1 MSNYSNDFTQI
12 RMGLVNYVGASINA
26 VNLPTDKAKRQ
37 AVSAMLVEEAINLST
52 NENGEI
58 DLYTVKPIY
67 RATSNLYKIR
77 LQSLKKMPQ
86 TEQVKEA
93 LSKAELLIAELDKLI
108 ESIK

>member
-12 RMGLVNYVGASINA
+12 KMGLVNYVGASINA

-58 DLYTVKPIY
+58 DLYTVKPVY

-77 LQSLKKMPQ
+77 IQALRQMPQ
-86 TEQVKEA
+86 TTQVREA
-93 LSKAELLIAELDKLI
+93 VEKAELIIGELDKLI